1 MRTKLYLQTI
11 GNFWKTLV
19 LSRTEWVLSTYVVI
33 FQKMVLFQ
41 TDNLVIDIAQDL
53 MGVVTS
59 LVSINLGD
67 RVT

>member
-41 TDNLVIDIAQDL
+41 TDNLVIDIAQHL

>member
-11 GNFWKTLV
+11 GNFWKTPV